1 MQKKNHLTK
10 PNTHDKNSQ
19 EIMIRGELL
28 QFGKEYLQNI
38 YSSFHGH
45 IKTTIYLLN
54 IYLLW
59 LRQVSAAVCGYL
71 HLLWHAGSFSC
82 RRQT

>member
-28 QFGKEYLQNI
+28 QFGKEYLQKPTANI
-38 YSSFHGH
+38 MLHSDRTAYL
-45 IKTTIYLLN
+45 TIEE
-54 IYLLW
+54 
-59 LRQVSAAVCGYL
+59 
-71 HLLWHAGSFSC
+71 
-82 RRQT
+82 

>member
-1 MQKKNHLTK
+1 
-10 PNTHDKNSQ
+10 
-19 EIMIRGELL
+19 MIRGELL

-45 IKTTIYLLN
+45 IKTTIYFLN

-59 LRQVSAAVCGYL
+59 LCQVLAVACGYL
-71 HLLWHAGSFSC
+71 GSVEAC
-82 RRQT
+82 RIF